1 MNPWRLQ
8 RSNKTSDK
16 TICFEKWGG
25 QLDDTCQLNLY
36 DAEEVECSEVQ
47 TLGQERS
54 GPSKAARLQISA
66 KRVWSYGE
74 LERINT
80 SEKVRVK
87 WYLEHTEYAYTV

>member
-8 RSNKTSDK
+8 ISNKTSDK
-16 TICFEKWGG
+16 TICCEKWGG
-25 QLDDTCQLNLY
+25 QLDDTCQLNIY
-36 DAEEVECSEVQ
+36 VAEEVECSEVQ

-54 GPSKAARLQISA
+54 GPSKAARRQIPA

-74 LERINT
+74 RESIST
-80 SEKVRVK
+80 YEKGPVK